1 MLSAAGQLT
10 VLRGRELTGPLLRA
24 ARALAG
30 LKAEELSTESKISL
44 ATIKRAETSVGLTRM
59 TEANAE
65 RLIEVLRTRGVVFLR
80 HSEYGDGVHRRI
92 TSN

>member
-1 MLSAAGQLT
+1 MTGQPTILPS
-10 VLRGRELTGPLLRA
+10 RELTGPLLRA
-24 ARALAG
+24 ARALASI
-30 LKAEELSTESKISL
+30 KAEELSAESKVSL

-80 HSEYGDGVHRRI
+80 HSEYGDGVHKR
-92 TSN
+92 TSPD